1 MEKSSEHNVEL
12 FEPREDAP
20 ESFELA
26 EEPFD
31 FITPLVEFLVIV
43 PWLLAI
49 VLGRHDSREA
59 RLRDGGAR
67 FIALISPVHGHG
79 QIFGQGFRL
88 VLPILQ
94 KRAPFDAIAGLARG

>member
-1 MEKSSEHNVEL
+1 MCEGEIQKSSEHNVEL

-20 ESFELA
+20 EAFELA

-31 FITPLVEFLVIV
+31 FIAPLVEFLVIV

-59 RLRDGGAR
+59 ACVTEAR
-67 FIALISPVHGHG
+67 VSSPS
-79 QIFGQGFRL
+79 
-88 VLPILQ
+88 
-94 KRAPFDAIAGLARG
+94 